1 MKHLILNLEEEICLL
16 AKYRLTSNELLVLR
30 ILLIFQDDNE
40 ESLLQNLMST
50 LKLTNISLREIL
62 ESLQDKQ
69 IITKAYHIPRSG
81 ERFDPNAIPINKN
94 FIKNLYKSSFE
105 LGKELFD
112 VYPQFGNIQ
121 GNIIPLRTVA
131 RHYDSLEQAY
141 FKYGKAIGWNPE
153 KHQKIVELTKWGKE
167 NNIINCSLSSYI
179 INNGWLDIQSIKDGK
194 TVNFNTEA
202 IKLI

>member
-1 MKHLILNLEEEICLL
+1 
-16 AKYRLTSNELLVLR
+16 
-30 ILLIFQDDNE
+30 
-40 ESLLQNLMST
+40 MST